1 MSLFDVSK
9 RAGVKLALIA
19 FMAFMGLRT
28 AHAAGESSPLD
39 VVSADGTKHHFTVEL
54 AISWDDQARGLM
66 YRKHLDPDKGM
77 LFVFEQPDYLSFWM
91 RNCLIPLDMLFI
103 RQDGTIAN
111 IVANAEP
118 GTDTPRK
125 SLGRAIGVLEIP
137 GGRAAELGIKPGD
150 IVRHPLLGTA
160 EKN

>member
-1 MSLFDVSK
+1 MSLFEVSK

-19 FMAFMGLRT
+19 FMALMGLRS
-28 AHAAGESSPLD
+28 AYAAGEASPLD
-39 VVSADGTKHHFTVEL
+39 VESADGTKHHFTVEL
-54 AISWDDQARGLM
+54 ALNWEDQAKGLM
-66 YRKHLDPDKGM
+66 YRKHLDPNKGM
-77 LFVFEQPDYLSFWM
+77 LFVFDEPDHLSFWM

-103 RQDGTIAN
+103 RANGTIAN

-125 SLGRAIGVLEIP
+125 SRGRAIAVLEIP